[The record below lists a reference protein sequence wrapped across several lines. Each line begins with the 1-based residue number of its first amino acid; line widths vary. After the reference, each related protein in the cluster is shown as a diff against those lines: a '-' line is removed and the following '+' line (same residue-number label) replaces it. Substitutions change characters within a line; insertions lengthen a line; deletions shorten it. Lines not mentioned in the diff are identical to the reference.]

1 VRDVRAGQLNMTS
14 TLSLSIK
21 GMRQCGRGVK
31 VTKLKKFKGSSLR
44 APTTFADITLPTI
57 SIT

>member
-21 GMRQCGRGVK
+21 GMRQFGRGVK
-31 VTKLKKFKGSSLR
+31 ATKLKKFKGSSLR
-44 APTTFADITLPTI
+44 APTTFVDITLPTI